1 MGHDGEKKGRHVG
14 GPLHSLEKAIES
26 VKSSRM
32 TSLKRRLASRE
43 AQKEIIVRE
52 IRDLQ
57 EKLKEL
63 RDEAE

>member
-1 MGHDGEKKGRHVG
+1 MGHDGEKKRCHVG
-14 GPLHSLEKAIES
+14 GRLDSLEKASES

-32 TSLKRRLASRE
+32 ASLKRRLASRE

-52 IRDLQ
+52 IRDIQ
-57 EKLKEL
+57 ERLKEL